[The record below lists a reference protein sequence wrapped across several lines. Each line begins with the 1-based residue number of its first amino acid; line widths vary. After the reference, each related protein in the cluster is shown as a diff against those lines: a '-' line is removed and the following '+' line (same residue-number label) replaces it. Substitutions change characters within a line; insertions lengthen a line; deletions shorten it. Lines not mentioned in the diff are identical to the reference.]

1 MTRIRG
7 SVVNHNA
14 TYALIRNVERFLF
27 RSLPNYWKTILLAFL
42 SSGFFSA
49 YAENHFLE
57 VRLLTKISSKS
68 SKVGD
73 IVRAVVI
80 APLEKDD
87 TIVIP
92 THTLVTGKITQVRGV
107 GLGLRRERAILDLK
121 FSSLEFPDGSVH
133 PVDLTVVSVQN
144 AREAVTEDGKIRG
157 ILATGGAPSLLMGM
171 WSLPGPE
178 MLARSSVGFSGV
190 SYFASQAF
198 GLHPVSSAG
207 IVTLRMLL
215 VPFPEPEI
223 QFNHSTELVLQT
235 SSVPESHRRPIDKQ
249 EIPES
254 IALLVSGQPWLTNFA
269 VTGETADITNF
280 VFIGSAEEL
289 EAAFEAAGWDPTDPL
304 TSKSALRVYR
314 AMARQSGYATAPVS
328 TILLEGDPPDYVFQK
343 SLNTISKRHHI
354 RIWKRPEQYQGRNVW
369 VGAATHDI
377 GIKLGK
383 NLTSFT
389 HKIDPLIDTER
400 QKIINDLSFA
410 GCVNNIHLTNRT
422 LQTIPDKFSTD
433 GRIAAISLHHCEEE
447 SMVHEELKAESSR
460 LYRFARR
467 IILESR
473 HSLLRGNIY
482 FWGYR
487 GIQKAFFS
495 PPPPNAT
502 TD

>member
-14 TYALIRNVERFLF
+14 TCVLIHNVERFLF
-27 RSLPNYWKTILLAFL
+27 QSFPDYSRVILLVLL
-42 SSGFFSA
+42 SSGFFPA

-68 SKVGD
+68 SKIGD
-73 IVRAVVI
+73 VVRAVVI
-80 APLEKDD
+80 APLEKDNA
-87 TIVIP
+87 VVVP

-133 PVDLTVVSVQN
+133 PVDLTLVSVQN
-144 AREAVTEDGKIRG
+144 SREVVSEDGKIRG

-171 WSLPGPE
+171 WSFPGPE

-223 QFNHSTELVLQT
+223 QFNHSTELILQT
-235 SSVPESHRRPIDKQ
+235 RTVPESHRRPIEKQ

-254 IALLVSGQPWLTNFA
+254 LALLVSGQPWLTNFA

-289 EAAFEAAGWDPTDPL
+289 EAAFDAAGWDPADPL

-314 AMARQSGYATAPVS
+314 AMTKQSGYATAPVS
-328 TILLEGDPPDYVFQK
+328 SILLEGDPPNFVFQK

-354 RIWKRPEQYQGRNVW
+354 RIWKRPEQYQGREVW

-383 NLTSFT
+383 RLTSFT
-389 HKIDPLIDTER
+389 HKIDPVIDTER

-410 GCVNNIHLTNRT
+410 GCVNSIHLTDRT
-422 LQTIPDKFSTD
+422 LKTVPDHFTTD
-433 GRIAAISLHHCEEE
+433 GRIAAVSLHPCEEE
-447 SMVHEELKAESSR
+447 PLIHEGLKSESSR

-473 HSLLRGNIY
+473 HSILRGNIY
-482 FWGYR
+482 YWSYR

-495 PPPPNAT
+495 PPSPNIT